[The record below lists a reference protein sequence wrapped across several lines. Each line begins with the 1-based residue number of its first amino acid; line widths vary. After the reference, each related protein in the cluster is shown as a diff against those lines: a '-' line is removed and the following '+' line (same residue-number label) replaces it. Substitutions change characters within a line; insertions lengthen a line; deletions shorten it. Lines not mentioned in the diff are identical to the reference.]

1 MTLKIVRSPL
11 VPRVTKID
19 FKEHAGKEL
28 VTWWYRELVRGRGS
42 VFQPNALVCFRVL
55 GANNELTHDF
65 VHRRVALTELGQFKL
80 GTIWHNQT
88 CKEEVKL
95 DTETFQVD
103 FDPDAWRYYSI
114 AQDIAARR
122 PPLIPTES
130 YELHQA
136 YQHHKPW
143 LLQFPFSDGAVGLLV
158 PCLEFFNRYY
168 GRSEHVKRI
177 LATYPWKTAREELL
191 APLVMPPKAGIWPI
205 NMRKRTVNGDAVLLA
220 HLEYDD
226 YARREASAIW
236 SELDAAQGPSGTG
249 QAFVRIG
256 PWFKGPARL
265 RVKGIWIE
273 KGRSFLGLQVV
284 GGSDPGG
291 VPIFRDRENTNKTGP
306 IPGSVQRGAAWDGVP
321 PRQFVPKHTIVDVTS
336 SETPDHGAGS
346 IEIEEPEF
354 VLLGEPRTVVD
365 MRRPTTNSTGGKS
378 SSQSPSDRYSGD
390 ATAGAGKGVGYGS
403 F

>member
-1 MTLKIVRSPL
+1 
-11 VPRVTKID
+11 
-19 FKEHAGKEL
+19 
-28 VTWWYRELVRGRGS
+28 
-42 VFQPNALVCFRVL
+42 
-55 GANNELTHDF
+55 
-65 VHRRVALTELGQFKL
+65 
-80 GTIWHNQT
+80 
-88 CKEEVKL
+88 
-95 DTETFQVD
+95 
-103 FDPDAWRYYSI
+103 
-114 AQDIAARR
+114 
-122 PPLIPTES
+122 
-130 YELHQA
+130 
-136 YQHHKPW
+136 
-143 LLQFPFSDGAVGLLV
+143 
-158 PCLEFFNRYY
+158 
-168 GRSEHVKRI
+168 
-177 LATYPWKTAREELL
+177 
-191 APLVMPPKAGIWPI
+191 MPPEAGTWPI

-226 YARREASAIW
+226 YARRQASAIW

-284 GGSDPGG
+284 GGSDPSG

-321 PRQFVPKHTIVDVTS
+321 PRQFVPKHTIVDVTN

-365 MRRPTTNSTGGKS
+365 MRRPTSNSTGGKR

-403 F
+403 FHAKTVMESSGVLRDVWNMLKRIEVLHPEIVQKVEFFAADGSFSAGEEPTLPGFAQFSQEERDTRKPRDPNWPLLDTKEGTPRGALLARVHSKRSFNHALA